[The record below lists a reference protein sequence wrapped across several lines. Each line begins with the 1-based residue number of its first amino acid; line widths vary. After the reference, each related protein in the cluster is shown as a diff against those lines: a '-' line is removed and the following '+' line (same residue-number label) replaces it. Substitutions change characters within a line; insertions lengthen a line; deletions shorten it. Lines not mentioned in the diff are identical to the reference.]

1 MSDKYDVERM
11 LNRLIEDEE
20 ESQDPEKAVY
30 SWKRDKDY
38 RDKKTD
44 DLSVDDIISTIDTRR
59 GKHEAVR
66 KRSRNVTPVRSGN
79 SH

>member
-30 SWKRDKDY
+30 SWQRDKD
-38 RDKKTD
+38 KK
-44 DLSVDDIISTIDTRR
+44 
-59 GKHEAVR
+59 KN
-66 KRSRNVTPVRSGN
+66 KK
-79 SH
+79 